1 MVLLTNEQINLC
13 CLHILNQ
20 SMSKDVILNDI
31 FQNYYN
37 TGLRANELL
46 DLTRWSKNIDEDLV
60 CDTEKG
66 SNNRKFSQW
75 ELTPF
80 FVASFLAGDNPYQYN
95 SFSTVNL
102 YFQRWLPCARVVT
115 QNKNLG
121 VCLFRHNKIKL
132 MKDEGYSFEQIKL
145 YFGEVELNN
154 ILGYYN
160 SEIYA
165 DN

>member
-1 MVLLTNEQINLC
+1 MVLSNEEINNA
-13 CLHILNQ
+13 CLHILET
-20 SMSKDVILNDI
+20 SLSKDVLLNDI

-46 DLTRWSKNIDEDLV
+46 QISRWSKNIDDKFI

-66 SNNRKFSQW
+66 SNDRIFESS

-80 FVASFLAGDNPYQYN
+80 FIASFLAGEEPYLYN

-102 YFQRWLPCARVVT
+102 YFQRWLPYAFCRV
-115 QNKNLG
+115 NSKNLG
-121 VCLFRHNKIKL
+121 VCMFRHNKIKQ
-132 MKDEGYSFEQIKL
+132 MKDNGQTFEQIKL

-160 SEIYA
+160 SQITVP
-165 DN
+165 D